1 LTQICR
7 SRHCKNVVRNTAP
20 EARGFFKYPFQ
31 GVARHAV
38 ILAAA
43 FALPGA
49 GIIPAAAAPG
59 ELPGPAATLQTWSGP
74 PQPAFELKDIKGK
87 TLALPDYRGQP
98 VLVHFFATWCEP
110 CRPEMQALERLARR
124 PEAQAL
130 RIVSISVN
138 EPGSRVRRFFES
150 MPVSFPVLLD
160 DDRATAK
167 AWGVDTLPTTYL
179 LDADLV
185 ARLHVARDVAWD
197 RLDIAAILDALTA
210 RRGGQG
216 AGDQRPPANVQAQ

>member
-1 LTQICR
+1 M
-7 SRHCKNVVRNTAP
+7 VRNTAP
-20 EARGFFKYPFQ
+20 EARGFFGRLFPHT
-31 GVARHAV
+31 VRHAA
-38 ILAAA
+38 ILAAAA

-49 GIIPAAAAPG
+49 GISTPVAAASGESPG
-59 ELPGPAATLQTWSGP
+59 TAAALQPWSGP
-74 PQPAFELKDIKGK
+74 PRPAFQLKDIEGK
-87 TLALPDYRGQP
+87 TLTLPDYRGRP

-138 EPGSRVRRFFES
+138 EPGSRVRRFFEA

-160 DDRATAK
+160 DGRETAK

-185 ARLHVARDVAWD
+185 ARLHVERDVAWD
-197 RLDIAAILDALTA
+197 RLDIASILDALTA
-210 RRGGQG
+210 RRDAQD
-216 AGDQRPPANVQAQ
+216 ARNRQQPPANVPTQ